1 MVCGVLKEGIS
12 VIGSNI
18 GSSQLYR
25 TDYRDLYSTYSYQQS
40 EYALVLMRENQAIQN
55 HIPMTYN
62 QKYIIAVQDD
72 TTEKELLQIESTLRK
87 NIAGY
92 GASDVCVLSPL
103 ERFMK
108 NSNHEFQQTVMMY
121 LPVFIC
127 VLCITIISVIN
138 VCTLNLS
145 EDMRENAVFSVLGLP
160 WRKNGLFSLI
170 QIIITNVISLMFVMM
185 FLILAERTKISE
197 YVYIQFR
204 L

>member
-1 MVCGVLKEGIS
+1 MI
-12 VIGSNI
+12 
-18 GSSQLYR
+18 
-25 TDYRDLYSTYSYQQS
+25 
-40 EYALVLMRENQAIQN
+40 RENQAIQN

-170 QIIITNVISLMFVMM
+170 QLDFWSTVL
-185 FLILAERTKISE
+185 LILVVVCVCL
-197 YVYIQFR
+197 VYYFVASR
-204 L
+204 MLKKKNPVELLKSDL